1 MKTHRIDESGFLD
14 TKTPEEHFQDSTR
27 GMLDS
32 EFSCDA
38 PREGMGIAGALILVV
53 LGLLLGSVF
62 YGVVSGIN
70 WIVGVF
76 E

>member
-14 TKTPEEHFQDSTR
+14 TKTPEQHFEDSTR

-32 EFSCDA
+32 EFSYDV
-38 PREGMGIAGALILVV
+38 PREGMGIAGALILIV
-53 LGLLLGSVF
+53 LGLLLGAAF
-62 YGVVSGIN
+62 YGLVRGIN
-70 WIVGVF
+70 WLVGVA

>member
-1 MKTHRIDESGFLD
+1 MNTHRVTESGFLD
-14 TKTPEEHFQDSTR
+14 TKTPEQYFEDSTR

-32 EFSCDA
+32 EFSYDA

-53 LGLLLGSVF
+53 LGLLMGSLC
-62 YGVVSGIN
+62 YAVVSGVS
-70 WIVGVF
+70 WLVGVA